1 MWKLK
6 HVKKEHLENYVFVG
20 EDFIVGRKDAT
31 LLINNDPSVSRR
43 HAVIYVKHPEG
54 NLSDPTKKSS
64 LFLRDEGSKYGTF
77 KNSIRITSEVEI
89 QNNDL
94 VKFEHLENYVFVGE
108 DFIVGRKDAT
118 LLINND
124 PSVSRRHAVIYVKHP
139 EGNLSDPTKKSSLFL
154 RDEGSKYGTFKNSIR
169 ITSEVEIQNNDLVK
183 FGQFDSEFRI
193 HNLPLVVTTSCLE
206 ISAKKDL
213 KKAIHA
219 LGGSFIS
226 EWQPSC
232 THLVMTEVKVT
243 VKALCCLVSTKPI
256 VKPEYFQELKKSLK
270 NSATIILPNR
280 FIPPIGE
287 ALIDKDVVSFDINPQ
302 RKSLFKNKTF
312 FFLDEKQFKKLHLGI
327 VLGGGNASILSENEI
342 TPEIL
347 LRDGCCVIEPMQ
359 QGQEASI
366 LSSVR
371 AILQKKEYRMI
382 PESDI
387 GLSVAYCSTDKFC
400 NPQFNMVEVL
410 LSQKMQSQTLS
421 QREVY
426 VPDTQE
432 RSFRIENK
440 SRKSVTDVFSS
451 LHLSSFQNDAVEE
464 MEVSEVPISAQI
476 KQELD
481 GIFEE
486 PFERKVESPPKVD
499 VFPTVSS
506 PSTSHR
512 ILKQEIQNVDNQF
525 ENEELVEKIPKREK
539 RNAKSRNEN
548 IPPNKSIKR
557 EKQSILQQN
566 ENHSEFGM
574 HSPSKCNGASEV
586 NNGVNWI
593 SPQKKKSDITS
604 PRTFSIQNNVVPEE
618 VELPRN
624 LAVIKYA
631 ELLHKKVSFGGTET
645 IAQSINN
652 SKTKNFK
659 KFRKV
664 HPLRAQ
670 TLPRIIGAHE
680 LAPFDKVIAEISNG
694 AWDDPPEEM
703 SQPVKG
709 EFDW

>member
-6 HVKKEHLENYVFVG
+6 HVKKEHLENYIFVG

-54 NLSDPTKKSS
+54 NLSDPNKKSS

-77 KNSIRITSEVEI
+77 KNGIRITSEVELH
-89 QNNDL
+89 NND
-94 VKFEHLENYVFVGE
+94 H
-108 DFIVGRKDAT
+108 
-118 LLINND
+118 
-124 PSVSRRHAVIYVKHP
+124 
-139 EGNLSDPTKKSSLFL
+139 
-154 RDEGSKYGTFKNSIR
+154 
-169 ITSEVEIQNNDLVK
+169 VK

-193 HNLPLVVTTSCLE
+193 HSQPLIVTTSCLE
-206 ISAKKDL
+206 ISAKKSL
-213 KKAIHA
+213 RKTIHA
-219 LGGSFIS
+219 LGGSLIS

-243 VKALCCLVSTKPI
+243 VKAVCCLVSAKPI
-256 VKPEYFQELKKSLK
+256 VKPEYFLELKKNLK
-270 NSATIILPNR
+270 DSATITLTNR

-287 ALIDKDVVSFDINPQ
+287 ALIDKDVVSFDINLQ
-302 RKSLFKNKTF
+302 RKALFKNKTF

-327 VLGGGNASILSENEI
+327 ILGGGHASILSENEI

-347 LRDGCCVIEPMQ
+347 LRDGCCVIEPTQ
-359 QGQEASI
+359 HNQEIDSM

-371 AILQKKEYRMI
+371 NILDEKEYRMI

-400 NPQFNMVEVL
+400 NPEFNMVEVL
-410 LSQKMQSQTLS
+410 LSQKMQSQTLT

-432 RSFRIENK
+432 RSIRMENR
-440 SRKSVTDVFSS
+440 SRKSTTDIFSS

-481 GIFEE
+481 VIFDEGL
-486 PFERKVESPPKVD
+486 ESKIETLNTLPS
-499 VFPTVSS
+499 VSH
-506 PSTSHR
+506 PSTSNSIPKR
-512 ILKQEIQNVDNQF
+512 ELQNVDNQK
-525 ENEELVEKIPKREK
+525 ENEEIIEKIPKLEICYTR
-539 RNAKSRNEN
+539 SQNEN
-548 IPPNKSIKR
+548 IASNKAIK
-557 EKQSILQQN
+557 EENQSDLQQKG
-566 ENHSEFGM
+566 NHCEIEI
-574 HSPSKCNGASEV
+574 HSPPKRKEVSKIDH
-586 NNGVNWI
+586 GVNWI
-593 SPQKKKSDITS
+593 SPQKKKNGLPSGLLSSVQD
-604 PRTFSIQNNVVPEE
+604 NVSHLEE

-624 LAVIKYA
+624 LAIIKFA
-631 ELLHKKVSFGGTET
+631 ELFRKKVNSDGSS
-645 IAQSINN
+645 IAAQSLNN
-652 SKTKNFK
+652 SKIKNFK

-670 TLPRIIGAHE
+670 MLPRIIGAHQ
-680 LAPFDKVIAEISNG
+680 LAPFDKVTSEISSEV
-694 AWDDPPEEM
+694 WDDPPEEM
-703 SQPVKG
+703 SEPVKG

>member
-6 HVKKEHLENYVFVG
+6 HVNKEHLENYIFVG

-54 NLSDPTKKSS
+54 NLSDPNKKSS

-77 KNSIRITSEVEI
+77 KNGIRITSEVEL
-89 QNNDL
+89 QNND
-94 VKFEHLENYVFVGE
+94 
-108 DFIVGRKDAT
+108 
-118 LLINND
+118 
-124 PSVSRRHAVIYVKHP
+124 
-139 EGNLSDPTKKSSLFL
+139 
-154 RDEGSKYGTFKNSIR
+154 
-169 ITSEVEIQNNDLVK
+169 QVK

-193 HNLPLVVTTSCLE
+193 HNQPLIVTTSCLE
-206 ISAKKDL
+206 ISAKKSL
-213 KKAIHA
+213 RKTIHA
-219 LGGSFIS
+219 LGGSLIS

-243 VKALCCLVSTKPI
+243 VKAVCCLVSAKPI
-256 VKPEYFQELKKSLK
+256 VKPEYFQELKNNLK
-270 NSATIILPNR
+270 DSATVTLTNR

-287 ALIDKDVVSFDINPQ
+287 ALIDKDVVSFDINLQ
-302 RKSLFKNKTF
+302 RKALFKNKTF

-327 VLGGGNASILSENEI
+327 ILGGGNASILSENEI

-347 LRDGCCVIEPMQ
+347 LRDGCCIIEPTQ
-359 QGQEASI
+359 QNQEIDSM

-371 AILQKKEYRMI
+371 DILEQEEYRMI

-410 LSQKMQSQTLS
+410 LSQKMQSQTLT

-432 RSFRIENK
+432 RSIRMENR
-440 SRKSVTDVFSS
+440 SRKSAADVFSS

-481 GIFEE
+481 VIFDEG
-486 PFERKVESPPKVD
+486 FESKIETSPKVNTL
-499 VFPTVSS
+499 PSVSH
-506 PSTSHR
+506 PSTSNS
-512 ILKQEIQNVDNQF
+512 IPKQERQNVDNQNA
-525 ENEELVEKIPKREK
+525 NEEIIEKVPKLEVCY
-539 RNAKSRNEN
+539 NPSQNEN
-548 IPPNKSIKR
+548 IAPNKAVK
-557 EKQSILQQN
+557 EENQSVLQQN
-566 ENHSEFGM
+566 GNHCEIEI
-574 HSPSKCNGASEV
+574 HSPPKRNRVSKIDHGL
-586 NNGVNWI
+586 NWI
-593 SPQKKKSDITS
+593 SPQKKKNGLASGILS
-604 PRTFSIQNNVVPEE
+604 SVQNNVSHLEE

-624 LAVIKYA
+624 LAVIKFA
-631 ELLHKKVSFGGTET
+631 ELVKKVSCDGSGA
-645 IAQSINN
+645 IAPSINN
-652 SKTKNFK
+652 SKIKNFK

-670 TLPRIIGAHE
+670 TLPRIIGAHQ
-680 LAPFDKVIAEISNG
+680 LAPFDKVTSEISNEV
-694 AWDDPPEEM
+694 WDDPPEEM
-703 SQPVKG
+703 SEQVKG